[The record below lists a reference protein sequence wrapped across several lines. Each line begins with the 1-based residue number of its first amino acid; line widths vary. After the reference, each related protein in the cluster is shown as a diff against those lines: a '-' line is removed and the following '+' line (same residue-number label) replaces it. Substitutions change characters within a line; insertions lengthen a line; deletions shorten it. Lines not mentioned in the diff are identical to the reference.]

1 MFKFI
6 KIFIINIFII
16 SVTSGAFA
24 ENNVAY
30 IDLDTVFFK
39 SNSGKSILEQLN
51 NLEKNT
57 IEDFTSKEKKL
68 KIEENQILSSKNL
81 ISKEEFKKKI
91 NNFKKTIQIYNMS
104 KSSSLDNFK
113 NKKNNEISRFLDFIN
128 PLIKTYMKENS
139 IKILIDKKNIYIAD
153 SNYDITPQ
161 IISIIDKKIDNYNI
175 E

>member
-1 MFKFI
+1 MFRFI
-6 KIFIINIFII
+6 RVFIINILII
-16 SVTSGAFA
+16 CFTNVVFA
-24 ENNVAY
+24 ENKIAY

-39 SNSGKSILEQLN
+39 SSSGKSILEQLN
-51 NLEKNT
+51 NLEKKT

-91 NNFKKTIQIYNMS
+91 DTFKKTIRIYNKS
-104 KSSSLDNFK
+104 KSNNLKNFK

-128 PLIKTYMKENS
+128 PLIKNYMKENS
-139 IKILIDKKNIYIAD
+139 ITILMDKKNIYIAD
-153 SNYDITPQ
+153 SIYDITTQ
-161 IISIIDKKIDNYNI
+161 IITIIDKNIDNYNI